1 MGDRITIT
9 KIEFLDQGDRK
20 LYQIDLY
27 NETKNEHYRAFCEI
41 DIFEGM
47 LQKAKEVRYA
57 DFKKSQN

>member
-1 MGDRITIT
+1 MGDSIKVIDIQIIDNSY
-9 KIEFLDQGDRK
+9 KKF
-20 LYQIDLY
+20 YQIDLY
-27 NETKNEHYRAFCEI
+27 NETKEQHYRAFCEI